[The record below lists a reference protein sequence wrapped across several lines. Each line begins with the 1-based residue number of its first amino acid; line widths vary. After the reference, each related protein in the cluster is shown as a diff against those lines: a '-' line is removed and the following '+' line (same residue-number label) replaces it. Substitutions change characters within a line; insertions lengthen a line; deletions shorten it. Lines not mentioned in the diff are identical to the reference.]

1 MSSATINNLSKNNIC
16 SAIDDAFNPQSMV
29 STAAVQRVYYIKLDK
44 YLLSNQS
51 NINFML
57 LVEALIS
64 NAPNA
69 EKIILEGVETIDDLN
84 VARQPKVN
92 FVQGFYYRVAV

>member
-1 MSSATINNLSKNNIC
+1 
-16 SAIDDAFNPQSMV
+16 MV

-84 VARQPKVN
+84 VARQLKVN